1 MSLNQDN
8 ADEIYSAKNVQVKSS
23 YGDKRF
29 ILKSKMQKIR
39 ATQIFTKKIL
49 AGTQQLHLNQ
59 IKQKKYIM
67 LKIWQKFL
75 RGQDN
80 YLQTK
85 SLENVCGFKILTIAI
100 LAGTKQLYLT
110 YNLRQSKASQYTAL
124 SNFFVLALKF
134 TFYYLFFFLLPKKKG
149 SAVVSVMNIQLSGKD
164 FKIRKPIKSDNRE
177 KNERSFYMRK
187 NKCRKKLLLGNFCR

>member
-1 MSLNQDN
+1 MLLNEDN

-85 SLENVCGFKILTIAI
+85 NLQNVCGFKMLTIAI

-110 YNLRQSKASQYTAL
+110 YNLRQNKASQYTVL
-124 SNFFVLALKF
+124 PNFCVFPVKL
-134 TFYYLFFFLLPKKKG
+134 TSCYLFFFFSFLFFFIFVKKK
-149 SAVVSVMNIQLSGKD
+149 AQ
-164 FKIRKPIKSDNRE
+164 
-177 KNERSFYMRK
+177 
-187 NKCRKKLLLGNFCR
+187 LLLQ